1 MTIAG
6 MPAVMTPMLYDF
18 YQAQALCLAPS
29 RRVARSAARLLEG
42 FGQAPAAMALRE
54 VAAWCETYGHVG
66 TTHECPPFGITEV
79 MVGNQLHPVV
89 EEVTTATPFA
99 RLLHFR
105 KPDFTG
111 PPQPRVLVVA
121 PMSGHFATL
130 LRGTVR
136 TMLADHDVWITDWAN
151 ARDVPLSAGPFE
163 LDDFTDHVIR
173 FLGAIGPGV
182 HVLAVCQP
190 SPAVLAAAALMA
202 EDGHRATPRSMTLMA
217 GPIDTSVNPTRVNE
231 LASRHPI
238 EWFERKMITTVPWP
252 HAGVGRRVYPG
263 FLQLGAFMSMNLDRH
278 MTAQMGQ
285 FRALVRGDRDSAE
298 AHRRFYGEYLAV
310 MDLPAE
316 FFLGTVRSVF
326 QEQDLARGA
335 MTHRG
340 RRVDPAAIRRTWLL
354 TVEGELDD
362 ICSIGQTLAAQELCR
377 RIPMPMKRHHLQT
390 GVGHYGVFNGRRWSR
405 EIYPLVREVIEVA
418 SAHR

>member
-1 MTIAG
+1 
-6 MPAVMTPMLYDF
+6 MLYDL

-29 RRVARSAARLLEG
+29 RRFARSAARLLDG
-42 FGQAPAAMALRE
+42 FGQAPAAVALRR
-54 VAAWCETYGHVG
+54 VAAWCETYGHLG
-66 TTHECPPFGITEV
+66 TTHERPAFGIDHV
-79 MVGNQLHPVV
+79 MAGNRPHLVV
-89 EEVTTATPFA
+89 EEVAAATPFA

-105 KPDFTG
+105 KPEWVG

-121 PMSGHFATL
+121 PMSGHFASL

-136 TMLADHDVWITDWAN
+136 TMLADHDVWITDWIN
-151 ARDVPLSAGPFE
+151 ARDVPLSAGRFE

-173 FLGAIGPGV
+173 FLSVIGPGV

-190 SPAVLAAAALMA
+190 SPAVVAAAALMA
-202 EDGHRATPRSMTLMA
+202 QEGHAATPRSMTLMA
-217 GPIDTSVNPTRVNE
+217 GPIDTRVNPTRVNE
-231 LASRHPI
+231 LAQQRSI
-238 EWFERKMITTVPWP
+238 DWFEHKMITTVPWP

-263 FLQLGAFMSMNLDRH
+263 FMQLGAFMSMNLDRH
-278 MTAQMGQ
+278 MTAQMEQ
-285 FRALVRGDRDSAE
+285 FRALVRGDRDSAA
-298 AHRRFYGEYLAV
+298 AHRRFYDEYLAV

-316 FFLGTVRSVF
+316 FYLATVRSVF
-326 QEQDLARGA
+326 QEHDLPRGA

-418 SAHR
+418 SSTR